1 MNSNTTILLLVIA
14 TLFASCNDYGQKVK
28 ISDYTEVYIKGDS
41 VTEADA
47 KKFGNYL
54 DTTYKESNN
63 KRSFQLT
70 KDSGQY
76 VIRMVVDEEK
86 VRKDSTMDVSFMAL
100 QILFE
105 TQVFTGNRV
114 KLILT
119 DNQFNDIK
127 VFPSSNSPNQ

>member
-1 MNSNTTILLLVIA
+1 MKANIKILLLVFAIF
-14 TLFASCNDYGQKVK
+14 FASCNEYGKK
-28 ISDYTEVYIKGDS
+28 INVSEYTEVYIKGDG

-54 DTTYKESNN
+54 DTTYKDSKN
-63 KRSFQLT
+63 KKSFQIT

-86 VRKDSTMDVSFMAL
+86 VKSDTTLDESFMAL
-100 QILFE
+100 QFLFE
-105 TQVFTGNRV
+105 SQVFTGNRV

-119 DNQFNDIK
+119 DNKFSDIK
-127 VFPSSNSPNQ
+127 TFPSSDTPNK

>member
-1 MNSNTTILLLVIA
+1 MKVNITILLLFSTIF
-14 TLFASCNDYGQKVK
+14 FASCNEYGKK
-28 ISDYTEVYIKGDS
+28 IKINDNMEVYIKGDS

-54 DTTYKESNN
+54 DTTYKDSKN
-63 KRSFQLT
+63 KMSFQIS

-86 VRKDSTMDVSFMAL
+86 VKSDTTLDVSFMAL
-100 QILFE
+100 QFLFE
-105 TQVFTGNRV
+105 SQVFTGNGV

-119 DNQFNDIK
+119 DNQFKDIK
-127 VFPSSNSPNQ
+127 TFPSSITPNK

>member
-1 MNSNTTILLLVIA
+1 MKPTITILLLVFAI
-14 TLFASCNDYGQKVK
+14 LFAACNEYGQKIK

-54 DTTYKESNN
+54 DTTYKDS
-63 KRSFQLT
+63 KSMRSFQIT

-86 VRKDSTMDVSFMAL
+86 VKKDSSLDVSFMAL

-114 KLILT
+114 KLIIT
-119 DNQFNDIK
+119 DNQFKDIK
-127 VFPSSNSPNQ
+127 IFPSSNSPNQ